1 MKDDETLRYT
11 SHYLITK
18 RLSLEYNFHSLYQ
31 AVIDKLKSSRLS
43 QLLLSNTLEA
53 IHAFL
58 KSETSTTSSEE
69 RQALKNLGNW
79 LGILTLSKNKPL
91 LQKDLG
97 LKVIIPII
105 YFLACIQYDKL
116 QVTV

>member
-1 MKDDETLRYT
+1 MKQLLKDDDTVKYT

-31 AVIDKLKSSRLS
+31 AVIDKLKSIRLN
-43 QLLLSNTLEA
+43 QLLLTNTLEA

-58 KSETSTTSSEE
+58 KSDTIITSSEE
-69 RQALKNLGNW
+69 KQALKNLGNW

-97 LKVIIPII
+97 LKVKILSHNTFFALYTI
-105 YFLACIQYDKL
+105 
-116 QVTV
+116 